1 MRVVATPFRLFIL
14 AVTGQFLFGIV
25 LALPGT
31 LFGLP
36 RWTMPLGFDVPAQ
49 AQLLVVFFTGQFLFT
64 AIAGSLVDRI
74 GCQRVLALGAALIA
88 LALGWLAFA
97 TSAGSAMPPALVL
110 AAGGASINASS
121 NTLVSVTYGERRGS
135 MLSLMATF
143 GAIGAL
149 VAPVVFLGSPTF
161 EQVTTRI
168 GGLAVLAV
176 VVATLPLLVADTA
189 PASGGHSLLASLRL
203 LRERRLVG
211 LIVLLALEFGDEAVL
226 AGWTAAFA
234 IAVFPT
240 TTGAIFVGAYWTG
253 LCAGRLVAPM
263 LLARSAKL
271 VVVLGASTTTALAVC
286 AMALAPTPLA
296 LGIAVFVAGFAVGPM
311 APTIVSV
318 AGDRY
323 PRQMGAAIGLL
334 LSIAQLGGIVLPWL
348 TGRATV
354 AYGYRVGIMVPALAA
369 LGIAIGT
376 ALAWRV
382 RARSVPASYQAVP
395 ATRPAPQRCDGV

>member
-1 MRVVATPFRLFIL
+1 MVATPFRLFIL

-36 RWTMPLGFDVPAQ
+36 RWTMPLGFDVPTQ

-64 AIAGSLVDRI
+64 ALAGSLVDRI
-74 GCQRVLALGAALIA
+74 GCQRVLALGAGLIA
-88 LALGWLAFA
+88 LALGWLALS
-97 TSAGSAMPPALVL
+97 TSAAGAMPPALLL

-143 GAIGAL
+143 GAAGAL
-149 VAPVVFLGSPTF
+149 TAPVVFLGSPTL
-161 EQVTTRI
+161 EQVTARI
-168 GGLAVLAV
+168 GALAIFAM
-176 VVATLPLLVADTA
+176 VVATLPLLVAPTA
-189 PASGGHSLLASLRL
+189 AAPGGQSLLASLRL
-203 LRERRLVG
+203 LRERPLLG
-211 LIVLLALEFGDEAVL
+211 LIALLALEFGDEAVL

-240 TTGAIFVGAYWTG
+240 TTGAIFVGAYWAG
-253 LCAGRLVAPM
+253 LCAGRLLAPL
-263 LLARSAKL
+263 LLARAAKL
-271 VVVLGASTTTALAVC
+271 VVVLGASTTTAIAVC

-296 LGIAVFVAGFAVGPM
+296 LGITVFVAGLAVGPM

-334 LSIAQLGGIVLPWL
+334 LSVAQLGGIMLPWL
-348 TGRATV
+348 TGRVTV
-354 AYGYRVGIMVPALAA
+354 AYGYRAGMVVPALAA
-369 LGIAIGT
+369 LGVAIGT
-376 ALAWRV
+376 ALAWRA
-382 RARSVPASYQAVP
+382 RAR
-395 ATRPAPQRCDGV
+395 RPALVLGAES

>member
-1 MRVVATPFRLFIL
+1 MRVAATPFRLFGL
-14 AVTGQFLFGIV
+14 AVSGQFLFGIV

-36 RWTMPLGFDVPAQ
+36 RWTTPLGFDVPAQ
-49 AQLLVVFFTGQFLFT
+49 AQLLVVFFAGQFLFT

-88 LALGWLAFA
+88 VALGWLAL
-97 TSAGSAMPPALVL
+97 AGSAAAAMPPALVL

-121 NTLVSVTYGERRGS
+121 NTLVSVTYGERRGA

-149 VAPVVFLGSPTF
+149 SAPVVFLGSPSL

-168 GGLAVLAV
+168 GALTVFAAV
-176 VVATLPLLVADTA
+176 VAALPLMVADTGA
-189 PASGGHSLLASLRL
+189 HSGGGQSLLASARL
-203 LRERRLVG
+203 LRERPLLG
-211 LIVLLALEFGDEAVL
+211 LIALLGLEFGDEAVL

-234 IAVFPT
+234 IAVFPG
-240 TTGAIFVGAYWTG
+240 TTGGIFVASYWLG
-253 LCAGRLVAPM
+253 LCAGRLAAPA
-263 LLARSAKL
+263 LLKRAAKL
-271 VVVLGASTTTALAVC
+271 VVVLAASFTTAAAVVGM
-286 AMALAPTPLA
+286 AMAPTLVT
-296 LGIAVFVAGFAVGPM
+296 LGVCVFIAGFAVGPM

-334 LSIAQLGGIVLPWL
+334 LSVAQLGGMVLPWL
-348 TGRATV
+348 TGRVTV
-354 AYGYRVGIMVPALAA
+354 EYGYRAGLLVPAAAA
-369 LGIAIGT
+369 LGVTIGT
-376 ALAWRV
+376 ALAWRA
-382 RARSVPASYQAVP
+382 RAR
-395 ATRPAPQRCDGV
+395 RPALVLEPEA

>member
-1 MRVVATPFRLFIL
+1 VAATPFRLFIL

-49 AQLLVVFFTGQFLFT
+49 AQLLVAFFTGQFLFT
-64 AIAGSLVDRI
+64 AVAGSLVDRI
-74 GCQRVLALGAALIA
+74 GCQRVLTLGSALIA

-97 TSAGSAMPPALVL
+97 TSAGGAMPPALLL

-121 NTLVSVTYGERRGS
+121 NTLVSATYGERRGS

-143 GAIGAL
+143 GAAGAL
-149 VAPVVFLGSPTF
+149 VAPGVFLGSPTL

-168 GGLAVLAV
+168 GALAVFAAV
-176 VVATLPLLVADTA
+176 VAALPLLVAETA
-189 PASGGHSLLASLRL
+189 SAGGGQSLLASLGL
-203 LRERRLVG
+203 LRERPLLG
-211 LIVLLALEFGDEAVL
+211 LIALLALEFGDEAVL

-234 IAVFPT
+234 VAVFPT
-240 TTGAIFVGAYWTG
+240 TTGAIFIGSYWSG
-253 LCAGRLVAPM
+253 LVAGRLVAPV
-263 LLARSAKL
+263 LLARTAKL
-271 VVVLGASTTTALAVC
+271 VVVLVASTTTAMAVS

-296 LGIAVFVAGFAVGPM
+296 LGVAVFVAGFAVGPM

-323 PRQMGAAIGLL
+323 PRQMGAALGLL
-334 LSIAQLGGIVLPWL
+334 LSVAQIGGIVLPWL

-354 AYGYRVGIMVPALAA
+354 AYGYRAGLLVPALAA
-369 LGIAIGT
+369 LGVAIGT
-376 ALAWRV
+376 ALAWRA
-382 RARSVPASYQAVP
+382 RAR
-395 ATRPAPQRCDGV
+395 RPALVLRSES